1 MMQYSLGMIERE
13 GKGREMEHR
22 LPYARIKQTD
32 IRGQLGGRSHSAS
45 QVIAH
50 LLLVDYDRSGEMFYL
65 IHIRS
70 R

>member
-65 IHIRS
+65 VNIRT
-70 R
+70 